1 MLPPTETSK
10 SENSEIQTLQP
21 IRFTDIL
28 DGMFSLYRRHFRL
41 FAQIA
46 AIAIFAD
53 LIGHVFLDFISEN
66 FLSFATI
73 IIITFPL
80 SIVSIGGVVVATAAC
95 YSEEPIT
102 ARAALQQVGQRFF
115 PLLVSAVL
123 WCLVVVVLG
132 ITVIGIPFAIYFAV
146 RWGFFVETLLLEGI
160 SVRNAL
166 KRSSELVS
174 GVWWRVC
181 GMLLAVILISV
192 AIHAVF
198 EISFGVILI
207 LSGAADGVDLMDIIE
222 WGTIGSSVFGPDNLM
237 LYLLT
242 TGVHLAI
249 SVITFPI
256 WVIGVTLLYFNQRI
270 QKEGFDIQMRANVL
284 RNLYTKG
291 EV

>member
-10 SENSEIQTLQP
+10 SENSEIRTFQP
-21 IRFTDIL
+21 LGFTDIL
-28 DGMFSLYRRHFRL
+28 DAMFGLYRHSFRC

-46 AIAIFAD
+46 AIVIFAD
-53 LIGHVFLDFISEN
+53 LIGHVFLDFISES
-66 FLSFATI
+66 FLSFAAVV
-73 IIITFPL
+73 IITFPL
-80 SIVSIGGVVVATAAC
+80 SIVSIGGTVVATAAC
-95 YSEEPIT
+95 YSEKPIT
-102 ARAALQQVGQRFF
+102 ARSALQHVGQRFF
-115 PLLVSAVL
+115 SLLACGVL

-132 ITVIGIPFAIYFAV
+132 ITIIGIPFAIYFAV
-146 RWGFFVETLLLEGI
+146 RWGFFIETLLLEGI
-160 SVRNAL
+160 SVRHAL

-181 GMLLAVILISV
+181 GMLLAVIFVSV

-242 TGVHLAI
+242 MGIHLAI

-256 WVIGVTLLYFNQRI
+256 WVIGVTLLYLNQR
-270 QKEGFDIQMRANVL
+270 
-284 RNLYTKG
+284 LYPG
-291 EV
+291 RGVWSE